1 MDGMT
6 VIVDTREQTPFEFS
20 RGVAVVRRKL
30 DTGDYSLLGL
40 EAEVA
45 IERKSLGDLVKTL
58 IHAKKRF
65 AAELERMQAIQ
76 YRAVVVEASVED
88 VMAHRYR
95 AEVHPR
101 SVLALC
107 NAAFVRY
114 QVPVLFWG
122 SRPHCRYMLENLLT
136 RVWARSRP

>member
-20 RGVAVVRRKL
+20 EGVAVVRRKL
-30 DTGDYSLLGL
+30 DTGDYSLQGL

-45 IERKSLGDLVKTL
+45 FERKSLGDLVKTL

-95 AEVHPR
+95 GEAHPR

-136 RVWARSRP
+136 RIWARSRS